1 MEHESMIQPGPRR
14 RPETGGYARGDEK
27 QARIIKAALRRFGEH
42 GYEGASTRQIAADAG
57 VNPPALQYYFN
68 GKEGL
73 YLACGEY
80 IAQCFVEAMRVAYLR
95 SGQVARGDREAALDA
110 LCDILDAIADFLF
123 ETAETDGW
131 SRFLARVQ
139 NKDGQGPTNQ
149 ALGETIE
156 DELYAHC
163 NRLVGL
169 VVGQPPSDVGTRLR
183 TTAIMGQLMAFHLGR
198 DAALKRL
205 NWPDLSGRRLR
216 RLKDMLRV
224 QTRAALGV
232 A

>member
-1 MEHESMIQPGPRR
+1 MIQPGPRR

-27 QARIIKAALRRFGEH
+27 QARIIQAALRRFGED

-80 IAQCFVEAMRVAYLR
+80 LADCFGRAMHDVYLQAATVA
-95 SGQVARGDREAALDA
+95 AGDRDGALGS
-110 LCDILDAIADFLF
+110 LCDIMDAIADFLF
-123 ETAETDGW
+123 ETAERDGW
-131 SRFLARVQ
+131 SRFMARLQ

-149 ALGETIE
+149 ALSETLE

-163 NRLVGL
+163 TRLVGL
-169 VVGQPPSDVGTRLR
+169 IVGQPPSGIVTRLR
-183 TTAIMGQLMAFHLGR
+183 TTAIMGQLTAFHLGR
-198 DAALKRL
+198 DAALKRVG
-205 NWPDLSGRRLR
+205 WPDLSGPRLR
-216 RLKDMLRV
+216 QLKDTLRS
-224 QTRAALGV
+224 QTKALLGRPAA
-232 A
+232 